1 MYCILRRPRSGWRRL
16 LRYLLDVSCS
26 DFRLSFSRRT
36 RLAMSNGSGDS
47 LKLFVRCGCSPK
59 ACQMRCTLIGLT
71 PVAFASVRVLQ
82 WVAPRGVVSNV
93 RVTTASTCVSLI
105 VRGAPG
111 RGSSSSPS
119 PPLSINRCRQR
130 PTVGF
135 DIRSFFATV
144 VLSSP
149 AAHARTDLSH
159 GSALIR
165 HRLLAVFRT
174 RCRLDQERDSRRA
187 PLAAGRRSAQ
197 TRTLPRIAVRLVER
211 ALVRHPVP
219 VRVVLL
225 EALILAQCFSFASL
239 EIDRFVKTDDAKR
252 ITFVQQYLWIL
263 PLALVPWLAGSMQP
277 TWILVS
283 WFRRQS
289 AAP

>member
-1 MYCILRRPRSGWRRL
+1 MRSKAWICGFSSTQKTAACCGG
-16 LRYLLDVSCS
+16 LRYNPTMS
-26 DFRLSFSRRT
+26 RTLS
-36 RLAMSNGSGDS
+36 MSNGSGDS

-119 PPLSINRCRQR
+119 TPLSINRCRQR

-149 AAHARTDLSH
+149 VAHAST
-159 GSALIR
+159 IR
-165 HRLLAVFRT
+165 A
-174 RCRLDQERDSRRA
+174 RRA
-187 PLAAGRRSAQ
+187 SWG
-197 TRTLPRIAVRLVER
+197 AVRARCAIESSTCR
-211 ALVRHPVP
+211 
-219 VRVVLL
+219 
-225 EALILAQCFSFASL
+225 S
-239 EIDRFVKTDDAKR
+239 
-252 ITFVQQYLWIL
+252 TFVTTNA
-263 PLALVPWLAGSMQP
+263 ALGRAIVHLLSPCTTGGGLLF
-277 TWILVS
+277 T
-283 WFRRQS
+283 
-289 AAP
+289 